1 MKLHFPS
8 NVRVM
13 WCLIT
18 DEILAAPLEQD
29 PDLPLFGISVMTV
42 GHFQVLMRHA
52 DIFLCMSI

>member
-1 MKLHFPS
+1 
-8 NVRVM
+8 M